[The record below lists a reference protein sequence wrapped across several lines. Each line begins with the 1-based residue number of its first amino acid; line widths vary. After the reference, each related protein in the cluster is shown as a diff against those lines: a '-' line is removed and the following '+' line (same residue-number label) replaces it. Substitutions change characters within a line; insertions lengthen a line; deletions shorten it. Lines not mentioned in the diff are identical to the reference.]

1 MAVAPVLPWRRT
13 NTETLSRR
21 LIWPAWIGAGAVVVA
36 VIVGAR
42 GFAPLLTFLLG
53 GFAGGAALR
62 QVALATRRQGWRGL
76 VGRANGGMIVHL
88 GVVLVAVGLAA
99 SSSYLVDGEF
109 ELAVGEQAT
118 LSGHT
123 VTYLGSETVE
133 FPEKVSMR
141 ARVLV
146 DDEVVHEPSFNMFR
160 SAGQGIGEPSVRTSL
175 WNDVYLT
182 LEQPLPIGDGPAVI
196 RVIIQ
201 PLVSWMW
208 LGGGL
213 MAVGTLLAAFPGRR
227 RRPTEP
233 VSAPVAGVA

>member
-1 MAVAPVLPWRRT
+1 
-13 NTETLSRR
+13 
-21 LIWPAWIGAGAVVVA
+21 
-36 VIVGAR
+36 
-42 GFAPLLTFLLG
+42 
-53 GFAGGAALR
+53 
-62 QVALATRRQGWRGL
+62 GL